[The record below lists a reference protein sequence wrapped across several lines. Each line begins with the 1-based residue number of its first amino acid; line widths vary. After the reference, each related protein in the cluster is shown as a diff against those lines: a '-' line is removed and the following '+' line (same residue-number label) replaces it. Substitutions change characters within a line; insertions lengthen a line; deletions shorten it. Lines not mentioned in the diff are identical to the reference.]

1 MGGTGEVNMDGTPAT
16 APTSR
21 SRPGGSRAVASDGQG
36 GRVRT
41 LPLVGPSVVLLLVW
55 SLVPLA
61 MTLLFSFQRYNL
73 LNPAVGGWAGFNNYR
88 YLFQDPALI
97 SSLVTTV
104 VLVGSV
110 LVISVGLGAVLAAV
124 FQAEFPGRGIARVM
138 MISPFFVMPTVSAL
152 IWKNLLMQPVNG
164 LFAFLA
170 TSVGL
175 QPVDWFAELPLA
187 SIIIIVAWGWL
198 PFAFLILMTALQ
210 SLDQE
215 TLEAAYLDG
224 AGPVSIFFHIQVPH
238 MGRAISVVVMME
250 TIFLLGIFAE
260 IYVTTSGGPG
270 VATTNLAFLIYQRA
284 LLAFNVGSA
293 SAAGVIAII
302 LANVIAAFLIR
313 TVARRLDV

>member
-1 MGGTGEVNMDGTPAT
+1 MNMDGTPAT
-16 APTSR
+16 APASKSLPSGT
-21 SRPGGSRAVASDGQG
+21 RAIASDGQG

-41 LPLVGPSVVLLLVW
+41 LPLVAPSVVLLLVW

-187 SIIIIVAWGWL
+187 SIIVIVAWGWL

-215 TLEAAYLDG
+215 TLEAAHLDG
-224 AGPVSIFFHIQVPH
+224 AGPISVFFHIQVPH

-250 TIFLLGIFAE
+250 TIFLLSVFAE

>member
-1 MGGTGEVNMDGTPAT
+1 MDASVTEAPAVETAATPM
-16 APTSR
+16 PR
-21 SRPGGSRAVASDGQG
+21 SV
-36 GRVRT
+36 GR
-41 LPLVGPSVVLLLVW
+41 LLLLPSVVVLLAW
-55 SLVPLA
+55 MIVPLV
-61 MTLLFSFQRYNL
+61 MTLWFSFQYYNL
-73 LNPAVGGWAGFNNYR
+73 VNPENAGFAGLDNYR
-88 YLFQDPALI
+88 YLVTDPDFWVSLENTLI
-97 SSLVTTV
+97 
-104 VLVGSV
+104 LVGSV
-110 LVISVGLGAVLAAV
+110 LVVTVVFGTLLAVL
-124 FQAEFPGRGIARVM
+124 FNQPFPGRNIARVLA
-138 MISPFFVMPTVSAL
+138 ISPFFVMPTVSAL

-170 TSVGL
+170 TSAGL